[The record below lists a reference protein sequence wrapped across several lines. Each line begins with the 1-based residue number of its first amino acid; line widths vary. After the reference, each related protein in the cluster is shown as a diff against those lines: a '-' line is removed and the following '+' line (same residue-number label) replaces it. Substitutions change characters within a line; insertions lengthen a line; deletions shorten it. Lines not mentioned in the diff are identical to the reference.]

1 MNKKPQ
7 YNLSSDKRLHEAERP
22 KSFALST
29 RLKRSL
35 NSDVDAWVAN
45 GGVVTVVDRKTVVEK
60 VGRSESTSAQL
71 QKRLDQG
78 ERSQAAVL
86 DAIRDLGSARP
97 DEIAQRVGLKRG
109 TVQEYM
115 RRLAR
120 AKKIRV
126 SKKEGLIYWYE
137 VII

>member
-1 MNKKPQ
+1 MLRDGELK
-7 YNLSSDKRLHEAERP
+7 SSKAQFRAESP
-22 KSFALST
+22 KSGALPT
-29 RLKRSL
+29 IPKRSL
-35 NSDVDAWVAN
+35 NADVEQWVAN
-45 GGVVTVVDRKTVVEK
+45 GGAVTVVDRKTVVEK

-71 QKRLDQG
+71 QRRLEQG

-97 DEIAQRVGLKRG
+97 DDIAQRVGLKRG

-115 RRLAR
+115 RRLTR

>member
-1 MNKKPQ
+1 MKKPTHD
-7 YNLSSDKRLHEAERP
+7 LSSSKAQFRAESP
-22 KSFALST
+22 KSGNLPT
-29 RLKRSL
+29 IPKRSL
-35 NSDVDAWVAN
+35 NDDVAQWVAN

-71 QKRLDQG
+71 QRRLEQG

-86 DAIRDLGSARP
+86 DAILALGSARP

-115 RRLAR
+115 RRLTR

>member
-1 MNKKPQ
+1 MKKPTYDLSSSKAQ
-7 YNLSSDKRLHEAERP
+7 YRAESPKSGNLSTIPR
-22 KSFALST
+22 
-29 RLKRSL
+29 RSL
-35 NSDVDAWVAN
+35 NADVEAWVAN
-45 GGVVTVVDRKTVVEK
+45 GGAVTVVDRKTAVEK

-71 QKRLDQG
+71 QRRLEQG

-97 DEIAQRVGLKRG
+97 DDIAQRVGLKRG

>member
-1 MNKKPQ
+1 MLKNGELSSSGAQ
-7 YNLSSDKRLHEAERP
+7 YRAESPKSGNLSTMP
-22 KSFALST
+22 
-29 RLKRSL
+29 KRSL
-35 NSDVDAWVAN
+35 NADVEAWVAN
-45 GGVVTVVDRKTVVEK
+45 GGAVTVVDRKTAVEK

-71 QKRLDQG
+71 QRRLEQG

-86 DAIRDLGSARP
+86 DAILALGSARP

-115 RRLAR
+115 RRLTR